1 MIAYISTVPSVID
14 QVDHHNMVVWIVAAI
29 YLFKVRWVGVALAEP
44 DQDENKDDTCT
55 IVALYKRTTTK
66 ITSETP
72 EVHSDN
78 KIVNQYSTFNIS
90 IG

>member
-44 DQDENKDDTCT
+44 DQDENKDDTVYNCCT
-55 IVALYKRTTTK
+55 L
-66 ITSETP
+66 
-72 EVHSDN
+72 
-78 KIVNQYSTFNIS
+78 
-90 IG
+90 